1 MCLVDGK
8 VTLAGVTSWG
18 VGCGIEGS
26 PGLYSD
32 VFKVSWFKNLNKII
46 TMYTVRGQNKE
57 PVLDPK

>member
-32 VFKVSWFKNLNKII
+32 VFKVSWFNYIYKI
-46 TMYTVRGQNKE
+46 MSH
-57 PVLDPK
+57 